1 MNKRI
6 NKSKSILYLGIGLFA
21 YLFIPLSAVQAAGE
35 FQADYD
41 VTYAVSPGGTTI
53 VTQNVTLTNEE
64 TNLYPQKYSILIDS
78 QKIQNVIA
86 YDNGGIVASQI
97 QQQDG
102 KTDITLPFNE
112 HVVGMG
118 KQLKFS
124 LRYEDADIAK
134 KNGSIWEIN
143 IPGVANDPDLA
154 TYFVTLSV
162 PPTFGPNAYMSPL
175 PSSAG
180 RWSKEQMV
188 SGGISAAY
196 GTEQF
201 FDIGLTYNIENTSV
215 APQSTEIALPPNT
228 SFQKVLINSLDPK
241 PKTILRDKDGNW
253 LAQYDLLPTQRMEIQ
268 AKITVSV
275 RLTPYD
281 NTTEEINRDE
291 YLRPL
296 KYWESQS
303 KEIMDLAAQY
313 KTPREIYAYVVRT
326 LSYDYT
332 RVNQSPVRKGALQA
346 LASPKNS
353 ICMEFTDLFVA
364 IARAAGIPARQ
375 VLGYAYTTNAK
386 LRPLSF
392 VSDVLHAWP
401 EYYDDARKM
410 WIPIDPTWANT
421 TGGVNYFDKLDFNH
435 IVFAIQGQSSDYPYP
450 AGFYKKSGSNSKDV
464 VVQFS
469 DHKIVEGN
477 EKLSVSYNFPKSV
490 TSGFPAVGSVVIENP
505 NGSAVPSS
513 TILVQSTPFDVAITK
528 TLTDI
533 PPYARISVPIS
544 IPLPNYFMKGNGTIT
559 TTVDDDVTNYS
570 YEIKPFMYLFIIP
583 VFLLSIACILIAVI
597 TARHSLSWKRYK
609 K

>member
-1 MNKRI
+1 MNKRMHG
-6 NKSKSILYLGIGLFA
+6 STSILYWIIGVVV
-21 YLFIPLSAVQAAGE
+21 YLFIPLSLAQAVGE

-41 VTYAVSPGGTTI
+41 VTYAVSPTGTTV
-53 VTQNVTLTNEE
+53 VTQNVTLTNNE

-78 QKIQNVIA
+78 QKIRNVIA
-86 YDNGGIVASQI
+86 YDNGGIVSAQI

-112 HVVGMG
+112 HVVGLG

-124 LRYEDADIAK
+124 LRYEDADIAQ

-143 IPGVANDPDLA
+143 IPGVTNDPDLA

-175 PSSAG
+175 PSLGG
-180 RWSKEQMV
+180 RWTKEQMI

-201 FDIGLTYNIENTSV
+201 FDIGLTYNIENASV
-215 APQSTEIALPPNT
+215 APRSTEIALPPNT
-228 SFQKVLINSLDPK
+228 SFQKVIINSLDPK

-253 LAQYDLLPTQRMEIQ
+253 LAQYDLLPAQRMEIQ
-268 AKITVSV
+268 AGITVSV
-275 RLTPYD
+275 RMAPYEH
-281 NTTEEINRDE
+281 TTEEINRDD

-303 KEIMDLAAQY
+303 KEIMDLAAVY
-313 KTPREIYAYVVRT
+313 KTPRDIYAYVVRT
-326 LSYDYT
+326 LSYDYN
-332 RVNQSPVRKGALQA
+332 RVNQSPVRKGALWA
-346 LASPKNS
+346 LASPTNS
-353 ICMEFTDLFVA
+353 ICMEFTDLFIA

-386 LRPLSF
+386 LRPLSL

-401 EYYDDARKM
+401 EYYDDTRTM

-421 TGGVNYFDKLDFNH
+421 TRGVNYFDKLDFNH
-435 IVFAIQGQSSDYPYP
+435 IAFAIQGQSSEYPYP
-450 AGFYKKSGSNSKDV
+450 AGYYKKSGSNSKDV
-464 VVQFS
+464 TVQFS
-469 DHKIVEGN
+469 DHKVVQGET
-477 EKLSVSYNFPKSV
+477 KLSVSYNFPKSV
-490 TSGFPAVGSVVIENP
+490 TSGFSAVGSVVIENP

-533 PPYARISVPIS
+533 PPYARVSIPVS
-544 IPLPNYFMKGNGTIT
+544 IPLPNYFMKGTGTIT
-559 TTVDDDVTNYS
+559 TTIDTDVSKYS
-570 YEIKPFMYLFIIP
+570 YEIKPFIYLFIIP
-583 VFLLSIACILIAVI
+583 IFLLSAICIFIAVI
-597 TARHSLSWKRYK
+597 TARHSLLWKRYK